1 MEGKRAANGK
11 LALRNAP
18 RAQDRQ
24 GALTALE
31 RVGQRA
37 KQRTGERFENLL
49 SHIKAPLLK
58 EAYNRLRPTP
68 FSWTSPIPLPS

>member
-11 LALRNAP
+11 LAPRNAP
-18 RAQDRQ
+18 RAQDRE

-37 KQRTGERFENLL
+37 KERKGERFSNLL
-49 SHIKAPLLK
+49 GHIKDNLD
-58 EAYNRLRPTP
+58 LREELAAEPP
-68 FSWTSPIPLPS
+68 DVRVAS